1 MRFYEDNL
9 SMKEIENLREQGYYC
24 YYTAEAMDYTDAMA
38 FNDEIIVIESDS
50 LLTKYTTLVCDTDLS
65 SYLKF
70 RTDKYKKKFML
81 LNELEKTGKRVSSF
95 DSK

>member
-81 LNELEKTGKRVSSF
+81 LSELEKMGERIISCI
-95 DSK
+95 

>member
-9 SMKEIENLREQGYYC
+9 PMEDIENLREQGYYC

-38 FNDEIIVIESDS
+38 FNDEIIVIKSDS

-65 SYLKF
+65 HYLKF

-81 LNELEKTGKRVSSF
+81 LSELEKMGERISIF
-95 DSK
+95 I